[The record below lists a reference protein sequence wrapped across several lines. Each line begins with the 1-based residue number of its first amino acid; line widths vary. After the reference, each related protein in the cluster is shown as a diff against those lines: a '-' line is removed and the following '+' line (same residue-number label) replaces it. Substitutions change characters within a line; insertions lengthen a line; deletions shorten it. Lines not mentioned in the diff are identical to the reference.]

1 MGSSRV
7 LELPDTEKNRVG
19 KYVLTRADIKI
30 VFMGVCGCGKTTLA
44 ERTAQ
49 YLGCDSVFE
58 ADMFHPVEMKEKMR
72 AGIPLTDEDRWP
84 WLEKLNGA
92 IRESGDKTIVMTC
105 SALRKVYRQ
114 RLLEGAEDKVVFFF
128 LDAPQEVILERVNA
142 RQHEYMPVSLL
153 GSQFETL
160 ERPDA
165 DEPVKFI
172 PVSGTE
178 DETFEHIK
186 SVLASL

>member
-1 MGSSRV
+1 MRSDV
-7 LELPDTEKNRVG
+7 
-19 KYVLTRADIKI
+19 KI

-49 YLGCDSVFE
+49 YLGCDPVYE
-58 ADMFHPVEMKEKMR
+58 ADMFHPAEMKEKMR
-72 AGIPLTDEDRWP
+72 SGVPLTDEDRWP

-92 IRESGDKTIVMTC
+92 IRESGDETIVMTC
-105 SALRKVYRQ
+105 SALRKVYRE
-114 RLLEGAEDKVVFFF
+114 RLLKGVEDKVVFFF
-128 LDAPQEVILERVNA
+128 LDAPEEVIFERVSA
-142 RQHEYMPVSLL
+142 RKHEYMPVSLL

-160 ERPDA
+160 ERPQE

-186 SVLASL
+186 SALASL